1 MEPNQKQQ
9 EVIKSIK
16 NNRITLVEAPP
27 GTGKTYTAVC
37 AAIEF
42 VAGQIEDNKN
52 YNKKVLILTFSKNAR
67 AQINKQFEK
76 LANGKSKYENNIEIS
91 NYHSFYQKYIWAYSR
106 YLDMPSDLTI
116 TAPSKR
122 RTLISNF
129 LKGKGLLNPTK
140 AQIGWAIDLLEGDF
154 RPTPKQAAKYKEV
167 QAIVNL
173 KDDIINYIMFLNK
186 SGEIGFSDFGHYMK
200 VLIKK
205 SKSLLLILRSKYKFI
220 ILDEYQDSSDTQDY
234 IVKEIIG
241 LNNKALYFADCKQMI
256 YAWRGAKET
265 RLNELKEFYGN
276 EINILELLEI
286 HRYKNKN
293 DLIKLIDVIRKG
305 SYNRIGFQ
313 QAPNIKYIDIRVDAK
328 VINLF
333 DIRIKNDCYFKMK
346 YKILNELKL
355 HRGKNVGILCWTNDI
370 VNYMREKFKVEF
382 NIDLKELNNN
392 EKEHDLLF
400 FIYEFL
406 GDIGC
411 KHVDE
416 LIKFVFELTFKISYE
431 KEFGKVKKNKLDD
444 ITLKYILKVRND
456 VVKKV
461 TECFSSIISEDD
473 FKRQLIIYLKFI
485 SQKNLTINNE
495 LMYLVLKLIKM
506 KDMNSE
512 KVNSLLLQHQYISSY
527 KELKG
532 DYILNVHQSKGREF
546 DVVFVINSDSI
557 EKDTNLFYVAVS
569 RVKEKLVL
577 FNWKTS

>member
-9 EVIKSIK
+9 EVMRSTKE
-16 NNRITLVEAPP
+16 NRITLVEAPP

-37 AAIEF
+37 AALEF
-42 VAGQIEDNKN
+42 VEEQIKSNKN

-76 LANGKSKYENNIEIS
+76 LADGKSKYENNIEIS

-122 RTLISNF
+122 RTLIANF
-129 LKGKGLLNPTK
+129 LKRKGFLNPTN
-140 AQIGWAIDLLEGDF
+140 AQVDWAIDLLEGDF
-154 RPTPKQAAKYKEV
+154 RPTPKQAAKYKGV

-205 SKSLLLILRSKYKFI
+205 SKSFLIILRTKYQFI

-241 LNNKALYFADCKQMI
+241 LNNKALYFADSKQMI

-265 RLNELKEFYGN
+265 RLDELKEFYSN
-276 EINILELLEI
+276 EVNILELLEI
-286 HRYKNKN
+286 HRYKNKT
-293 DLIKLIDVIRKG
+293 DLINLIDAIRKG
-305 SYNRIGFQ
+305 SYNRMAFQ
-313 QAPNIKYIDIRVDAK
+313 HSPNIKYIDIKVDAK
-328 VINLF
+328 EINLF
-333 DIRIKNDCYFKMK
+333 DIRIKNDCYSKMK

-370 VNYMREKFKVEF
+370 VNYMRKKFKVDF
-382 NIDLKELNNN
+382 KIDLKELNSS

-406 GDIGC
+406 GEVVY
-411 KHVDE
+411 KNVDE
-416 LIKFVFELTFKISYE
+416 LIKFVFELTFMISYE

-461 TECFSSIISEDD
+461 IECFSSTISEYD
-473 FKRQLIIYLKFI
+473 FKIQLSIYLKFI
-485 SQKNLTINNE
+485 SQKNLTINSD
-495 LMYLVLKLIKM
+495 LMNLVLKLIRI
-506 KDMNSE
+506 KDMNSK

-527 KELKG
+527 KEIKG

-546 DVVFVINSDSI
+546 DIVFIINSDSI

-577 FNWKTS
+577 FNWKT